1 MFLAPASY
9 DWDSPNGFVH
19 VDRKGKVLEFILES
33 LVTEDKMKYTAVL
46 GVLGDIRLYEYKD
59 GWTFVAYIVR
69 TSRRWKA
76 FDACTRRVLSTGAQ
90 PYETVA
96 MLGIDA
102 VNAVENPASAVA
114 LHDAA

>member
-1 MFLAPASY
+1 VLAPASY
-9 DWDSPNGFVH
+9 DWYSPNGIVQ
-19 VDRKGKVLEFILES
+19 VDPEGRVLEFIPER
-33 LVTEDKMKYTAVL
+33 LVTEDKMKCTAVL
-46 GVLGDIRLYEYKD
+46 GVLGDIRLYQYKD

-76 FDACTRRVLSTGAQ
+76 FDACTRRVMGTGAR
-90 PYETVA
+90 PYETVT

>member
-1 MFLAPASY
+1 
-9 DWDSPNGFVH
+9 
-19 VDRKGKVLEFILES
+19 
-33 LVTEDKMKYTAVL
+33 MKYTAVL
-46 GVLGDIRLYEYKD
+46 GVLGDIRLYEYKG
-59 GWTFVAYIVR
+59 GWTFVAYVVR
-69 TSRRWKA
+69 TGRRWKA
-76 FDACTRRVLSTGAQ
+76 FDSRTRRVISTGSQ